1 MFSGYGHFNFFYRI
15 WDKLRIKFSDIVM
28 KHSYKKCTKYEL
40 DCNNIRENKRLF
52 RYINQEKKN
61 SINPLKG
68 RGITF
73 LKQYL
78 N

>member
-52 RYINQEKKN
+52 RYINQEKKIL
-61 SINPLKG
+61 SIRSGGGGSPFSSS
-68 RGITF
+68 I
-73 LKQYL
+73 
-78 N
+78 